1 MISYSLLNMCTIV
14 HVYTHYTYC
23 IVIRVCHIITATKS
37 DWLMI
42 IIMSKQ
48 LFSKYYYP
56 SEQHL

>member
-1 MISYSLLNMCTIV
+1 MISYSLLNICTIV

-42 IIMSKQ
+42 IENMTK
-48 LFSKYYYP
+48 
-56 SEQHL
+56 